1 METFNLRNERDIL
14 RAELNLKTTA
24 LSYEGLRNNK
34 DKKQKFPRLTS
45 IIDCFEIFIE
55 APSNFLARGQC
66 YSQYKKHCTIKVFI
80 SRTPLGAVNF
90 ISSCYGGRASDVQI
104 VRESDFTTTKYHHPG
119 DQILADRGFTLK
131 EDFALNSASEL
142 LIPAFTKG
150 KKQLSAEEIESTR
163 KIASV
168 RIHIERV
175 IGLIKNRYIILKGI
189 MPIRCVKSMKDEKL
203 DETLANCDKIVMVCA
218 ALCNLSD
225 SIVHRK

>member
-1 METFNLRNERDIL
+1 MYYK
-14 RAELNLKTTA
+14 LKFLIRMSDREKIFQTIPA
-24 LSYEGLRNNK
+24 VF
-34 DKKQKFPRLTS
+34 KQKFPRLTS

-66 YSQYKKHCTIKVFI
+66 YSQYKKHCTIKQEQDKYKAPFPPVSMFKSCANTFPNI
-80 SRTPLGAVNF
+80 DNGGEGVGKDYTALFVAYCQYILTGIVGAVNF
-90 ISSCYGGRASDVQI
+90 ISSCYGGMPL
-104 VRESDFTTTKYHHPG
+104 EN
-119 DQILADRGFTLK
+119 QILQQQ
-131 EDFALNSASEL
+131 S
-142 LIPAFTKG
+142 

-175 IGLIKNRYIILKGI
+175 IGLLKNRYIILKGI

-203 DETLANCDKIVMVCA
+203 DETLAYCDKIVTVCA
-218 ALCNLSD
+218 ALCNLSE